1 MSPTWLPRIALA
13 ALTVAAVAAAI
24 PLVRYASWRRALSAT
39 VGGDSRL
46 LVTTRGPVEFLTL
59 GDTTAGVPVLWL
71 HGNPGGYDQLSR
83 AVLARA
89 EFGDGLHSIVP
100 SRPGY
105 LRTPLSS
112 GATPEEQAHLFAALL
127 DSLGIPRVA
136 VVGVSG
142 GGPSAL
148 QFARL
153 YPARTSTLTLV
164 FAITSRTPPDPVGRR
179 QRLMDA
185 IGLDDWYTWRFST
198 RFATIPDFD
207 PADTAM
213 VRSAEALLASTVPR
227 ARRRAGDDND
237 QHQFDRPEG
246 WPIDGITAP
255 TLILAGT
262 RDITV
267 PIAQAEFAQA
277 QIPGARL
284 VRVAG
289 DHNAQLTHAREVG
302 GTVRTFILE
311 QAAR

>member
-1 MSPTWLPRIALA
+1 MSLAWLPRIALA
-13 ALTVAAVAAAI
+13 ALTVGAAAAAI
-24 PLVRYASWRRALSAT
+24 PLVRYATWRRSLAAT
-39 VGGDSRL
+39 VGRDSRL
-46 LVTTRGPVEFLTL
+46 LVTARGPVEFLTL

-89 EFGDGLHSIVP
+89 EFSEGLHSIVP

-105 LRTPLSS
+105 LRTPLAS
-112 GATPEEQAHLFAALL
+112 GATPEEQAHLFAVLL
-127 DSLGIPRVA
+127 DSLGIPQVA

-153 YPARTSTLTLV
+153 YPSRTRALALV
-164 FAITSRTPPDPVGRR
+164 FAITGRTPPDPVGRR

-198 RFATIPDFD
+198 RFASIPDFD
-207 PADTAM
+207 PSDTAM

-227 ARRRAGDDND
+227 ARRRAGDEND
-237 QHQFDRPEG
+237 QRQFDRPDG
-246 WPIDGITAP
+246 WSLDGIAAP

-262 RDITV
+262 KDITV
-267 PIAQAEFAQA
+267 PMSHAEVAQAR
-277 QIPGARL
+277 IPGARL
-284 VRVAG
+284 VRIAG
-289 DHNAQLTHAREVG
+289 DHNAQLTHAREVWG
-302 GTVRTFILE
+302 AVRAFVLE